1 VAYAAVIPSFGSAI
15 SYDEVGHMRKWVRT
29 VSYVVLSLLALAL
42 LVGFTYEQIG
52 RARDASQMPPRVGQ
66 AVDIGGRT
74 LNLYCSGQGT
84 PTVILEPGGNSP
96 GYAQLWL
103 QSKMAVFT
111 RACWYDRAGVGW
123 SDPPSSPRT
132 STSVV
137 SDLHEALHRAG
148 VLPPYVMAGGSVGGE
163 YVHIYAAR
171 YPSDVAGLVFIDS
184 AVPDQHEP
192 DFMLSPLNRMSGSTR
207 HLICMALP
215 AASRLGIIRFAAS
228 RERRPSPPDFT
239 PEQAS
244 VLAKLEAQ
252 PKAFTTDAEQGC
264 AATEEGRIVPR
275 EGGGNPD
282 INDAAKNAG
291 SLGDR
296 PLVVLTAGRYWAP
309 DGLEKEAADYHE
321 IWVHQLQ
328 ASLVRLSTRGRQIVV
343 DAGHGMDESP
353 ESIITAVRQVV
364 DEVRANNTS
373 PIAVSNRVK

>member
-1 VAYAAVIPSFGSAI
+1 
-15 SYDEVGHMRKWVRT
+15 MRKWALRIAYT
-29 VSYVVLSLLALAL
+29 FLTLVVLTLLA
-42 LVGFTYEQIG
+42 GFTYEQIG
-52 RARDASQMPPRVGQ
+52 RMRDASQLPPRVGQ
-66 AVDIGGRT
+66 AIDIGGRT

-96 GYAQLWL
+96 GYAQLSL
-103 QSKMAVFT
+103 QSKMAAFT
-111 RACWYDRAGVGW
+111 RTCWYDRAGVGW

-132 STSVV
+132 SASIV
-137 SDLHEALHRAG
+137 SDLHEALQRAG

-163 YVHIYAAR
+163 YIHIYTAR

-184 AVPDQHEP
+184 SVPDMHEP
-192 DFMLSPLNRMSGSTR
+192 DYMLSPLNRMSGGTR

-215 AASRLGIIRFAAS
+215 AASRFGIVRFFAS
-228 RERRPSPPDFT
+228 REQRPSPDFT

-252 PKAFTTDAEQGC
+252 PKAFNTDAEQGC
-264 AATEEGRIVPR
+264 AATDQGRIVPR

-309 DGLEKEAADYHE
+309 DGFEKEAAEYHE
-321 IWVHQLQ
+321 IQVHQLQ
-328 ASLVRLSTRGRQIVV
+328 MSLVRLSTRGRQVVV
-343 DAGHGMDESP
+343 DADHGMSQSP
-353 ESIITAVRQVV
+353 DSIVIAVREVV
-364 DEVRANNTS
+364 EEVRANKN
-373 PIAVSNRVK
+373 